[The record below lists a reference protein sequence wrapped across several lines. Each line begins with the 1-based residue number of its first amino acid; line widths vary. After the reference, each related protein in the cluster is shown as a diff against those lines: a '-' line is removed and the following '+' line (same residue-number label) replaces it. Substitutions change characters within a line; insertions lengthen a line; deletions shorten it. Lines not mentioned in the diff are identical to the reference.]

1 MKGAMRVEEEQALW
15 CLQSMLP
22 VSAHGR
28 PKLLKFPRSR
38 MALAGTAPRLTVTN
52 ILDARDGKDIMC
64 RFHVDGPAR
73 SSPSFIAPIEQLAF
87 DQGIDRQCDC
97 CLYQRL

>member
-1 MKGAMRVEEEQALW
+1 
-15 CLQSMLP
+15 
-22 VSAHGR
+22 
-28 PKLLKFPRSR
+28 

-87 DQGIDRQCDC
+87 DRGHPIANAIAAYIKGCDK
-97 CLYQRL
+97 RGPVSPSKDNAA